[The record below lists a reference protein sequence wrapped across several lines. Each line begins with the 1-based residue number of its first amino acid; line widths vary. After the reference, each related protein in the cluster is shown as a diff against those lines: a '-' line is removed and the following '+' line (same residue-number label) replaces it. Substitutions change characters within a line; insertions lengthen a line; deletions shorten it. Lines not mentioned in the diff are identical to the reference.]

1 MKNNFIWHNMYDF
14 ISTKLCTYV
23 VGNSTY
29 TYFFPEIDIFW
40 SHKFRKILNLHS
52 RLSSGVV
59 CIALWEEYS
68 LADMRGFSHWRHFL
82 EDFLLRSLA
91 VRIEVPET
99 EVEGSADNLT
109 KVPRKKAMKNLRQS
123 QHTCLFCKKGENF
136 LLKLL
141 ASQAKLGSML
151 RFFFCEFSTS
161 LCGTP

>member
-1 MKNNFIWHNMYDF
+1 MILLAQNYAHMWLGIVHTHIFFLKSIFFGHTNSGKFWIFIADR
-14 ISTKLCTYV
+14 V
-23 VGNSTY
+23 
-29 TYFFPEIDIFW
+29 
-40 SHKFRKILNLHS
+40 
-52 RLSSGVV
+52 VV

-151 RFFFCEFSTS
+151 RFFFLWIFNFFMRYTINVNLLL
-161 LCGTP
+161 LCRI